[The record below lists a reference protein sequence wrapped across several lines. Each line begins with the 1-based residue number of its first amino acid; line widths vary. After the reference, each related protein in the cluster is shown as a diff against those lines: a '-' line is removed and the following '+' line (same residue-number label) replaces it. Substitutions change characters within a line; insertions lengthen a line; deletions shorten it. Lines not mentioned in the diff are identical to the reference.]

1 MDVCV
6 EFEVCTEGNAKVFV
20 CPCGWDVGAME
31 GVGELDRVF
40 LTVKLK
46 GFTFVRA
53 EGHLPFGLPLLEGVK
68 VSLEEFA
75 VVARLD
81 RSIDETVI
89 SK

>member
-1 MDVCV
+1 MCSS
-6 EFEVCTEGNAKVFV
+6 GR
-20 CPCGWDVGAME
+20 DVGIME
-31 GVGELDRVF
+31 GVSKMDRVF
-40 LTVKLK
+40 FSGELE
-46 GFTFVRA
+46 GFAFVRA

>member
-1 MDVCV
+1 MCSS
-6 EFEVCTEGNAKVFV
+6 GR
-20 CPCGWDVGAME
+20 DVGTME
-31 GVGELDRVF
+31 GVSKRDRVF
-40 LTVKLK
+40 FPGELE

-68 VSLEEFA
+68 VSLKEFA

>member
-1 MDVCV
+1 
-6 EFEVCTEGNAKVFV
+6 
-20 CPCGWDVGAME
+20 ME
-31 GVGELDRVF
+31 GF
-40 LTVKLK
+40 A
-46 GFTFVRA
+46 FVRA